1 MSETITGAD
10 LRAVVAVIEDGH
22 RDEPTAGVPWSVLE
36 GLAGLVPCDLV
47 TLPEGDFVR
56 GRQIL
61 FQAVDADGVRD
72 LLVIADPDGTVGTD
86 PEVIWKGVRDFA
98 PCSYGERTG
107 DFARV
112 TRFTDFYSERQL
124 RDIPLIADWWGPAGG
139 RYGMCMSLL
148 ACVPAHRRKICFW
161 RSSGPDFTDRER
173 QLVELL
179 RPHIWE
185 IYNEGR
191 QRREPLPHLTPRE
204 WEVLRLAD
212 QGLGN
217 AEIAETLYLSVATV
231 RKHFENIFDRTGVR
245 TRAAAAAKMLPPY
258 R

>member
-1 MSETITGAD
+1 MSETITGRDWA
-10 LRAVVAVIEDGH
+10 AVRAVIEDGH

-36 GLAGLVPCDLV
+36 GLAGLVPCDLAV
-47 TLPEGDFVR
+47 MADGDYVR
-56 GRQIL
+56 GRQRMS
-61 FQAVDADGVRD
+61 QDVDADGRRRLRVS
-72 LLVIADPDGTVGTD
+72 ADPAGTPSTNPQV
-86 PEVIWKGVRDFA
+86 WKGVRDFA
-98 PCSYGERTG
+98 VCSYGERTG

-124 RDIPLIADWWGPAGG
+124 RGVPIYNDWWAPAGG
-139 RYGMCMSLL
+139 RFGMCMSLL
-148 ACVPAHRRKICFW
+148 ACVPAQRRKIFFW
-161 RSSGPDFTDRER
+161 RSCGPDFTDRER

-191 QRREPLPHLTPRE
+191 QRREPLPHLTARE

-217 AEIAETLYLSVATV
+217 AEIAAALFISVATV
-231 RKHFENIFDRTGVR
+231 RKHFDNIFDRTGVR

>member
-22 RDEPTAGVPWSVLE
+22 RDEPTAGVPWSVLD
-36 GLAGLVPCDLV
+36 GLAALVPCDLV
-47 TLPEGDFVR
+47 TLPDGDFVR
-56 GRQIL
+56 ARQL
-61 FQAVDADGVRD
+61 MYQGVDADGKRE
-72 LLVIADPDGTVGTD
+72 LLTSTPSMN
-86 PEVIWKGVRDFA
+86 PEVWKGVRDFA
-98 PCSYGERTG
+98 VCSYGERTG

-112 TRFTDFYSERQL
+112 TRFSDFYSERQL
-124 RDIPLIADWWGPAGG
+124 RDVPLYADWWAPAGG

-148 ACVPAHRRKICFW
+148 ACVPARRRKICFW

-173 QLVELL
+173 LLVEML

-185 IYNEGR
+185 IYGEGR

-212 QGLGN
+212 QGLSN
-217 AEIAETLYLSVATV
+217 AEIAAALFISVATV
-231 RKHFENIFDRTGVR
+231 RKHFDNIFDRTGVR
-245 TRAAAAAKMLPPY
+245 SRAAAAAKMLPPY